1 MGRGTFRSQNKVGET
16 MSFQTDSSS
25 ATTFDPTVTFLPGL
39 SDRVSWDL
47 GDGSGYVA
55 DSSLSYSYD
64 DTGTTKTVTLR
75 TNKLSNLY
83 GVAFNFDNLVGDL
96 DFSGWDNMGGSF
108 NATSNPK
115 LTGITHTTSTEG
127 FYYYNAQSCN
137 LIGNHDMS
145 MFPNLGGTFLLGSN
159 SELTGVTHTTSTQV
173 FSSYQIQT
181 CNLIGNHDVSMFPNL
196 GGDFRLQNNSEL
208 TGVTHT
214 ASTQLFTVYYANSCN
229 LIGNHD
235 VSMFPNL
242 GGNFRIYSNSAL
254 TGITHT
260 ASTQTFSDYWVFNC
274 NLIGNH
280 DVSMFPNLGG
290 IFFIYSNPLL
300 TSVTHTASTQVFTYY
315 YANSCNLGYVDF
327 KPLSGTTFNSGSGI
341 RLYDNNMSVTDVNHI
356 LVDLSVI
363 TVGNSG
369 WTGSTIDISGT
380 NAAPDSSS
388 GGFDGIAAISTLTG
402 VTNNWT
408 VITS

>member
-16 MSFQTDSSS
+16 MSFQTNSDSG
-25 ATTFDPTVTFLPGL
+25 TTFNPLVTFLSG

-47 GDGSGYVA
+47 GDGSGYIA
-55 DSSLSYSYD
+55 DSSLSYSYPD
-64 DTGTTKTVTLR
+64 AGTTKTVTLR

-327 KPLSGTTFNSGSGI
+327 KPLSGATFNSGSGI

>member
-173 FSSYQIQT
+173 FSSIK
-181 CNLIGNHDVSMFPNL
+181 
-196 GGDFRLQNNSEL
+196 
-208 TGVTHT
+208 
-214 ASTQLFTVYYANSCN
+214 
-229 LIGNHD
+229 
-235 VSMFPNL
+235 
-242 GGNFRIYSNSAL
+242 
-254 TGITHT
+254 
-260 ASTQTFSDYWVFNC
+260 
-274 NLIGNH
+274 
-280 DVSMFPNLGG
+280 
-290 IFFIYSNPLL
+290 
-300 TSVTHTASTQVFTYY
+300 
-315 YANSCNLGYVDF
+315 F
-327 KPLSGTTFNSGSGI
+327 K
-341 RLYDNNMSVTDVNHI
+341 
-356 LVDLSVI
+356 LVI
-363 TVGNSG
+363 
-369 WTGSTIDISGT
+369 
-380 NAAPDSSS
+380 
-388 GGFDGIAAISTLTG
+388 
-402 VTNNWT
+402 
-408 VITS
+408 